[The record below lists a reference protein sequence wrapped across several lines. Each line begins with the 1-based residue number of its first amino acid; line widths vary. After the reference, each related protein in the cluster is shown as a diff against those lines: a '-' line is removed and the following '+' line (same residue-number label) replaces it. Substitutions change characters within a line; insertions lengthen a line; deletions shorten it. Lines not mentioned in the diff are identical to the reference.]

1 LSPTRSGTN
10 TCSQSSTL
18 TLEQQRAGCCH
29 EIVLCML
36 ALLRVCHSSAYLHVL
51 LTRTAGHSKLFICFV
66 PNRWSDSHQHLQV
79 RICINCEA
87 TPQPLLQHNVTPKA
101 VRATTAS
108 TRQTCIRFVPED
120 SASRP
125 LMACPLIDHKPILR
139 FVGSLRS

>member
-1 LSPTRSGTN
+1 MSPTRSGTN
-10 TCSQSSTL
+10 TCSQSCSL
-18 TLEQQRAGCCH
+18 TLDQQGAGCCH

-36 ALLRVCHSSAYLHVL
+36 ALLNVCYRPAYLHVL
-51 LTRTAGHSKLFICFV
+51 LTRATGHSKLFICFV

-79 RICINCEA
+79 RICISCRA
-87 TPQPLLQHNVTPKA
+87 TPQPLLQHNLSPKA

-125 LMACPLIDHKPILR
+125 LMVCPLICRATIR
-139 FVGSLRS
+139 FVGLLRS